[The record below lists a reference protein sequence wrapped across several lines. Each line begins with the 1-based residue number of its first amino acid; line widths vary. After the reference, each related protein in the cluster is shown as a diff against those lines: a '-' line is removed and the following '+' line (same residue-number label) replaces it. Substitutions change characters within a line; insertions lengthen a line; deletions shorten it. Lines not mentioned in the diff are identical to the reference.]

1 LELYFYDDD
10 PNLEHKFHHSPN
22 LDRDVIRRVV
32 DILKDNP
39 YSQMFRNL
47 GGVDDLEEYRIELN
61 TDMRLD
67 QRRYNLPISSEV
79 AAVWVESNDLRK
91 HFECSVILFCKDN
104 TRHRIYP
111 YYGCYD
117 LLSYPLFFPRGE
129 MGWHPEIPKVG
140 VSMDEVLQSCRIRRQ
155 NQGYSSKMVENVFIT
170 FFISLFTSM
179 LLFQELLQRVTSRF
193 LLSQKKGFVILQGH
207 L

>member
-10 PNLEHKFHHSPN
+10 PNLEHRFHHSPN

-104 TRHRIYP
+104 DIESIHIMDVTIYCP
-111 YYGCYD
+111 IHCSSQEERWVGILRFLRLVSAWMRYFNHVEFVD
-117 LLSYPLFFPRGE
+117 KIKVIPLKWLK
-129 MGWHPEIPKVG
+129 M
-140 VSMDEVLQSCRIRRQ
+140 
-155 NQGYSSKMVENVFIT
+155 YSS
-170 FFISLFTSM
+170 LFSSHC
-179 LLFQELLQRVTSRF
+179 LLLCCSFKSYFKE
-193 LLSQKKGFVILQGH
+193 
-207 L
+207 

>member
-1 LELYFYDDD
+1 
-10 PNLEHKFHHSPN
+10 
-22 LDRDVIRRVV
+22 
-32 DILKDNP
+32 
-39 YSQMFRNL
+39 
-47 GGVDDLEEYRIELN
+47 
-61 TDMRLD
+61 
-67 QRRYNLPISSEV
+67 
-79 AAVWVESNDLRK
+79 
-91 HFECSVILFCKDN
+91 
-104 TRHRIYP
+104 
-111 YYGCYD
+111 
-117 LLSYPLFFPRGE
+117 